1 MLDQPTL
8 YKIKLLHPSIREQVL
23 DLYTNKIVPTL
34 TGDYFCRFAYT
45 YRSFEEQD
53 LLYAQGRTKL
63 FDKDGRRL
71 GIVTQAKG
79 GESMHNFALAIDIVL
94 VSGKTA
100 SWDTAKDWDKDGKSD
115 WLEVVDVFR
124 SAGWEWG
131 GVWKF
136 KDYPHV
142 QFPTEYTTKQLLK
155 KYNSG
160 DTFVDKGNGIKY
172 VNL

>member
-1 MLDQPTL
+1 MIDNLSL
-8 YKIKLLHPSIREQVL
+8 SRLKLLHPIIREQAI
-23 DLYTNKIVPTL
+23 DIYTNKIVPAL
-34 TGDYFCRFAYT
+34 TGEYFCRVAYT

-63 FDKDGRRL
+63 FDNNGKRL

-79 GESMHNFALAIDIVL
+79 GLSFHQYGLALDIVL

-100 SWDTAKDWDKDGKSD
+100 SWDITKDWDKDGKSD
-115 WLEVVDVFR
+115 WLEAIDKFR
-124 SAGWEWG
+124 LAGWEWG
-131 GVWKF
+131 GNWKF

-142 QFPTEYTTKQLLK
+142 QFPVKYTIKELLK
-155 KYNSG
+155 KYEKG
-160 DTFVDKGNGIKY
+160 DTFVDNENGIKY